1 MVVEDSCDLCK
12 LSCIDECCS
21 VQRYLGSHGNGQ
33 KQFAKLNTCNTY
45 FIASIVPV
53 LLSGDPDCFLNSI

>member
-21 VQRYLGSHGNGQ
+21 AQRYLGSNGNGQ
-33 KQFAKLNTCNTY
+33 KLFAKLNTCDTN
-45 FIASIVPV
+45 FIASTVHV
-53 LLSGDPDCFLNSI
+53 LLSGDPYYFLNPI

>member
-1 MVVEDSCDLCK
+1 MVAEDSCDLCK

-21 VQRYLGSHGNGQ
+21 AQRYLGSNGNGQ
-33 KQFAKLNTCNTY
+33 KLFAKLDTYNTY

-53 LLSGDPDCFLNSI
+53 FLSGDPDCFLNPI